1 MNTTSAAHRSFF
13 SPRPLLIFTLVLLFG
28 LGFGIRLY
36 QLTNLPLDFQ
46 PTRQLLSMLKA
57 RGMYY
62 AAAGAPDIAPWQRQ
76 MAIQQWKTRADVE
89 PSILENIVAFTYR
102 FTGEHFW
109 IARLYSSLFWVI
121 GGIFLFLLVRDLI
134 SPDGAVIAAAY
145 YLFFPYAVIASRS
158 FQPDPFMVMSILSF
172 WWAFQRWIS
181 RTSDASPIGKGV
193 GAKGWLWAIAA
204 GLFGGLA
211 ILIKFSAAFFV
222 IGAALGLGLGKNP
235 WRDLIR
241 SPQAWVM
248 ALLGILPAAAYLY
261 DGLILNNFL
270 RQQFGGRFFPS
281 LLVSPINYINW
292 ESQAALAAGG
302 LAIMLGLLGLFF
314 VRDRSARFFL
324 YGLWG
329 MYILYGLYFDYHIA
343 THDYYQLPF
352 IPIVAVSLAPLA
364 DWFLA
369 RLAELSA
376 GRRLRMA
383 ALVFLAFGLF
393 SALWDVRNTLKSVD
407 YRPQAAM
414 WAEIGDRLGH
424 GPGVVALTQDYGQR
438 LNYWGWQ
445 NADIWPNSGDIDYHE
460 LRGASFNSTR
470 NFVRMTSGKNFFLV
484 TDFSELDRQAAL
496 KQSLSVFPV
505 YAQGAGYVIYDL
517 RNPPPP

>member
-1 MNTTSAAHRSFF
+1 MNTIPSTNRSFF
-13 SPRPLLIFTLVLLFG
+13 SSRWLLIGTLVLLFG

-62 AAAGAPDIAPWQRQ
+62 ATNPLGIPAWQRQ

-89 PSILENIVAFTYR
+89 PSIVENIVAFTYR

-109 IARLYSSLFWVI
+109 IARIYSSLFWII

-134 SPDGAVIAAAY
+134 SVDGAVIATAY

-172 WWAFQRWIS
+172 WWAFHCWTTPQKE
-181 RTSDASPIGKGV
+181 G
-193 GAKGWLWAIAA
+193 GWLWTLLA
-204 GLFGGLA
+204 GLLGGLA

-222 IGAALGLGLGKNP
+222 IGAALGLGLGKYSLRN
-235 WRDLIR
+235 LIR
-241 SPQAWVM
+241 KPQVWVM
-248 ALLGILPAAAYLY
+248 VLLGILPAAAYLY

-281 LLVSPINYINW
+281 LLLSPVNYINW
-292 ESQAALAAGG
+292 ESKAALAAGG
-302 LAIMLGLLGLFF
+302 LAIMFGLLGLFF
-314 VRDRSARFFL
+314 VRERGARYFL

-352 IPIVAVSLAPLA
+352 IPIIAVSLAPLA

-369 RLAELSA
+369 RLAELST
-376 GRRLRMA
+376 GRWLRIVA
-383 ALVFLAFGLF
+383 IVFLAFGLF
-393 SALWDVRNTLKSVD
+393 SVVWDIRDTLKSVD

-414 WAEIGDRLGH
+414 WAEIGDKLGH
-424 GPGVVALTQDYGQR
+424 GAGVVALTQDYGQR

-445 NADIWPNSGDIDYHE
+445 NAEIWPNSGDIDYHE
-460 LRGASFNSTR
+460 LRGASFNSNK
-470 NFVRMTSGKNFFLV
+470 NFARMTNGNEFFLV
-484 TDFSELDRQAAL
+484 TDFQELDRQLDL
-496 KQSLSVFPV
+496 KKSLSAFPV
-505 YAQGAGYVIYDL
+505 YAQGDGYIIYDL
-517 RNPPPP
+517 RNQPAP

>member
-1 MNTTSAAHRSFF
+1 MTASYSTDRSFF
-13 SPRPLLIFTLVLLFG
+13 SSRGLLILTLVLIFG
-28 LGFGIRLY
+28 FGFGIRLY

-62 AAAGAPDIAPWQRQ
+62 ATNPPGIPDWQKQ

-109 IARLYSSLFWVI
+109 IARIYSSLFWII

-134 SPDGAVIAAAY
+134 SVDGAVIATAY
-145 YLFFPYAVIASRS
+145 YLFFPYAVTASRS
-158 FQPDPFMVMSILSF
+158 FQPDPFMVMSIISF
-172 WWAFQRWIS
+172 WWAFFRWIKNPS
-181 RTSDASPIGKGV
+181 WI
-193 GAKGWLWAIAA
+193 WAILA
-204 GLFGGLA
+204 GLLGGLA

-222 IGAALGLGLGKNP
+222 IGAALGLGLGKFSL
-235 WRDLIR
+235 RDLIR
-241 SPQAWVM
+241 KPQVWVM

-261 DGLILNNFL
+261 DGLVLNHFL

-281 LLVSPINYINW
+281 LLLSPINYINW
-292 ESQAALAAGG
+292 ESKAALAAGG
-302 LAIMLGLLGLFF
+302 LAIMFGLLGLFF
-314 VRDRSARFFL
+314 VRERSARFFL

-352 IPIVAVSLAPLA
+352 IPIVAISLAPLA
-364 DWFLA
+364 DWFLS
-369 RLAELSA
+369 RLAELST
-376 GRRLRMA
+376 GRWLRIA
-383 ALVFLAFGLF
+383 AITFLAFGLF
-393 SALWDVRNTLKSVD
+393 SALWELRDTLKSVD

-414 WAEIGDRLGH
+414 WAEIGGKLGH
-424 GPGVVALTQDYGQR
+424 GSGVVALTQDYGQR

-445 NADIWPNSGDIDYHE
+445 NAEIWPNSGDIDYHE
-460 LRGASFNSTR
+460 LRGATFNSST
-470 NFVRMTSGKNFFLV
+470 NFARMISGKTFFLV
-484 TDFSELDRQAAL
+484 TDFQELDRQPDL
-496 KQSLSVFPV
+496 KKSLSVFPAYDGNGYTI
-505 YAQGAGYVIYDL
+505 YAL
-517 RNPPPP
+517 H

>member
-1 MNTTSAAHRSFF
+1 MSTFPSTNRSFF
-13 SPRPLLIFTLVLLFG
+13 SSRGLLIVTVVLLFG

-62 AAAGAPDIAPWQRQ
+62 ATNPPGIPAWQRQ

-89 PSILENIVAFTYR
+89 PSIVENLVAFTYR

-109 IARLYSSLFWVI
+109 IARIYSSLFWMI

-134 SPDGAVIAAAY
+134 SVDGAVIATAY

-158 FQPDPFMVMSILSF
+158 FQPDPFMVMSIILF
-172 WWAFQRWIS
+172 WWAFHRWTKNPS
-181 RTSDASPIGKGV
+181 W
-193 GAKGWLWAIAA
+193 GWTVLA
-204 GLFGGLA
+204 GLLGGLA

-222 IGAALGLGLGKNP
+222 IGAALGLGLGKFSL
-235 WRDLIR
+235 RDLIR
-241 SPQAWVM
+241 KPQVWII

-261 DGLILNNFL
+261 DGLVLNNFL

-281 LLVSPINYINW
+281 LLLSPINYINW
-292 ESQAALAAGG
+292 EVKAALAAGG
-302 LAIMLGLLGLFF
+302 VAIMFGLLSLFF
-314 VRDRSARFFL
+314 VRERSARFFL

-352 IPIVAVSLAPLA
+352 IPIVAISLAPLA

-369 RLAELSA
+369 RLVELSI
-376 GRRLRMA
+376 GRWLRVA
-383 ALVFLAFGLF
+383 AIIFLTFGLF
-393 SALWDVRNTLKSVD
+393 SALWDIRNTLKSVD

-414 WAEIGDRLGH
+414 WAGIGDQLGH
-424 GPGVVALTQDYGQR
+424 ASGVVALTQDYGQR

-445 NADIWPNSGDIDYHE
+445 NAEIWPNSGDIDYHE
-460 LRGASFNSTR
+460 LRGASFNSSI
-470 NFVRMTSGKNFFLV
+470 NFARMTNGKNFFLV
-484 TDFSELDRQAAL
+484 TDFQELGRQPDL
-496 KQSLSVFPV
+496 KKSLSAFPV
-505 YAQGAGYVIYDL
+505 YAQSDSYIMYDL
-517 RNPPPP
+517 RNQPAP

>member
-1 MNTTSAAHRSFF
+1 MQRSFF
-13 SPRPLLIFTLVLLFG
+13 SSRGLLIATLALLFG
-28 LGFGIRLY
+28 FGFGIRLY

-62 AAAGAPDIAPWQRQ
+62 ATNPPGIPDWQRQ

-89 PSILENIVAFTYR
+89 PSIVENIVAFTYR

-109 IARLYSSLFWVI
+109 IARIYSSLFWII

-134 SPDGAVIAAAY
+134 SVDGAVIATAY

-158 FQPDPFMVMSILSF
+158 FQPDPFMVMSIISF
-172 WWAFQRWIS
+172 WWGFHNWTKRSSW
-181 RTSDASPIGKGV
+181 TSTV
-193 GAKGWLWAIAA
+193 LA
-204 GLFGGLA
+204 GLLGGLA

-222 IGAALGLGLGKNP
+222 IGAALGLGLGKFSL
-235 WRDLIR
+235 RDLIR
-241 SPQAWVM
+241 KPQVWVM
-248 ALLGILPAAAYLY
+248 AVLGILPAAAYLY

-270 RQQFGGRFFPS
+270 HQQFGGRFFPS
-281 LLVSPINYINW
+281 LLLSPINYINW
-292 ESQAALAAGG
+292 ESKAALAAGG
-302 LAIMLGLLGLFF
+302 VAIMFGLLGLFF
-314 VRDRSARFFL
+314 VRERSTRFFL

-364 DWFLA
+364 DWFFA

-376 GRRLRMA
+376 GRWLRVVA
-383 ALVFLAFGLF
+383 IAFLAFGFF
-393 SALWDVRNTLKSVD
+393 SVLWDIRGTLKLVD
-407 YRPQAAM
+407 YRSQAAL
-414 WAEIGDRLGH
+414 WAEIGDKLEH
-424 GPGVVALTQDYGQR
+424 GSGVVALTQDYGQR

-445 NADIWPNSGDIDYHE
+445 NAEIWPNSDDIDYHE
-460 LRGASFNSTR
+460 LRGASFNSTT
-470 NFVRMTSGKNFFLV
+470 NFAKMTSGKNYFLV
-484 TDFSELDRQAAL
+484 TDFQELDRQPDL
-496 KQSLSVFPV
+496 KKSLSVFPI
-505 YAQGAGYVIYDL
+505 YAQSDGYVIYAL
-517 RNPPPP
+517 SNQPAP

>member
-1 MNTTSAAHRSFF
+1 MAV
-13 SPRPLLIFTLVLLFG
+13 TLVLLFG

-36 QLTNLPLDFQ
+36 QLTNLPFDFQ

-62 AAAGAPDIAPWQRQ
+62 ATNPAGVPDWQRQ

-89 PSILENIVAFTYR
+89 PSIVENIVAFTYR
-102 FTGEHFW
+102 FTGEYFW
-109 IARLYSSLFWVI
+109 IARIYSSLFWII

-134 SPDGAVIAAAY
+134 STDGAVIAAAY

-158 FQPDPFMVMSILSF
+158 FQPDPFMVMSIISF
-172 WWAFQRWIS
+172 WWAFHRWTKRPS
-181 RTSDASPIGKGV
+181 
-193 GAKGWLWAIAA
+193 WLWTVIA
-204 GLFGGLA
+204 GLLGGFA

-222 IGAALGLGLGKNP
+222 LGAALGLGLGNFP
-235 WRDLIR
+235 VRDLVRRLQVWI
-241 SPQAWVM
+241 M

-261 DGLILNNFL
+261 DGLVLNGFL

-281 LLVSPINYINW
+281 LLLSPINYINW
-292 ESQAALAAGG
+292 EVKAAMAAGG
-302 LAIMLGLLGLFF
+302 VAIMLGLLGFFF
-314 VRDRSARFFL
+314 VREKGARFFL
-324 YGLWG
+324 VGLWG

-352 IPIVAVSLAPLA
+352 IPIVAVSLAPTT
-364 DWFLA
+364 DWFFA

-376 GRRLRMA
+376 RRGLRIA
-383 ALVFLAFGLF
+383 SIIFLAFGLF
-393 SALWDVRNTLKSVD
+393 SVLWDMRNTLKSVD

-414 WAEIGDRLGH
+414 WAEIGDTLGH

-445 NADIWPNSGDIDYHE
+445 NAEIWPNSGDIDYHE
-460 LRGASFNSTR
+460 LRGASFNSNT
-470 NFVRMTSGKNFFLV
+470 NFARMTSGKNFFLV
-484 TDFSELDRQAAL
+484 TDFQELDRQPAL
-496 KQSLSVFPV
+496 KQSLSAFSV
-505 YAQGAGYVIYDL
+505 YTRTDGYIIYNL
-517 RNPPPP
+517 RSHAAP

>member
-1 MNTTSAAHRSFF
+1 VNTFPSTNHSFF
-13 SPRPLLIFTLVLLFG
+13 SSRWLLVGALVLLFG
-28 LGFGIRLY
+28 FGFGIRLY

-62 AAAGAPDIAPWQRQ
+62 ATNPPGISAWQRQ

-89 PSILENIVAFTYR
+89 PSIVENMVAFTYR

-109 IARLYSSLFWVI
+109 IARIYSSLFWII

-134 SPDGAVIAAAY
+134 SVDGAVIATAY

-158 FQPDPFMVMSILSF
+158 FQPDPFMVMSIISF
-172 WWAFQRWIS
+172 WWAFYRWTKNPS
-181 RTSDASPIGKGV
+181 
-193 GAKGWLWAIAA
+193 WLWTLLA
-204 GLFGGLA
+204 GLLGGLA
-211 ILIKFSAAFFV
+211 VLIKFSAAFFV
-222 IGAALGLGLGKNP
+222 IGAALGLGFGKFSL
-235 WRDLIR
+235 RDLIR
-241 SPQAWVM
+241 KPQLWVM
-248 ALLGILPAAAYLY
+248 AVLGILPAAAYLY

-281 LLVSPINYINW
+281 LLLSPINYINW
-292 ESQAALAAGG
+292 ESKAALTAGG
-302 LAIMLGLLGLFF
+302 VAIMFGLLGLFF
-314 VRDRSARFFL
+314 VRERNARFFL

-352 IPIVAVSLAPLA
+352 IPIVAISLAPIA

-376 GRRLRMA
+376 GRWLRIVA
-383 ALVFLAFGLF
+383 IVFLAFGLF
-393 SALWDVRNTLKSVD
+393 SALWDIRDTLKSVD

-414 WAEIGDRLGH
+414 WAEVGDKLGH
-424 GPGVVALTQDYGQR
+424 GSGVVALTQDYGQR

-445 NADIWPNSGDIDYHE
+445 NAEIWPNSGDIDYHE
-460 LRGASFNSTR
+460 LRGASFNSST
-470 NFVRMTSGKNFFLV
+470 NFAKMTNGKNFFLV
-484 TDFSELDRQAAL
+484 TDFQELGRQLDL
-496 KQSLSVFPV
+496 KKSLSAFPV
-505 YAQGAGYVIYDL
+505 YAQGDGYIIYDL
-517 RNPPPP
+517 RNQPAP

>member
-1 MNTTSAAHRSFF
+1 MNTFPSTNRSFF
-13 SPRPLLIFTLVLLFG
+13 SSRWLLVGTLVLLFG

-62 AAAGAPDIAPWQRQ
+62 ATNPSGIPTWQRQ

-89 PSILENIVAFTYR
+89 PSIVENIVALTYR

-109 IARLYSSLFWVI
+109 IARIYSSLFWII

-134 SPDGAVIAAAY
+134 SVDGAVIATAY

-158 FQPDPFMVMSILSF
+158 FQPDPFMVMSIISF
-172 WWAFQRWIS
+172 WWAFHRWTKNPS
-181 RTSDASPIGKGV
+181 
-193 GAKGWLWAIAA
+193 WLWTILA
-204 GLFGGLA
+204 GLLGGLA

-222 IGAALGLGLGKNP
+222 IGAALGLGLGKFSL
-235 WRDLIR
+235 RDLIR
-241 SPQAWVM
+241 KPQVWII
-248 ALLGILPAAAYLY
+248 ALLGILPAAVYLY

-281 LLVSPINYINW
+281 LLLSPINYINW
-292 ESQAALAAGG
+292 ESKAALAAGG
-302 LAIMLGLLGLFF
+302 AAIMFGLLGLFF
-314 VRDRSARFFL
+314 VRERSARFFM

-376 GRRLRMA
+376 GRWLRIA
-383 ALVFLAFGLF
+383 AIVFLAFGLF
-393 SALWDVRNTLKSVD
+393 SALWDIRDTLKSVD

-414 WAEIGDRLGH
+414 WAQIGGQLGH
-424 GPGVVALTQDYGQR
+424 ASGVVALTQDYGQR

-445 NADIWPNSGDIDYHE
+445 NAEIWPNSGDIDYHE
-460 LRGASFNSTR
+460 LRGASLNSST
-470 NFVRMTSGKNFFLV
+470 NFVKMTNSKSFFLV
-484 TDFSELDRQAAL
+484 TDFQELNRQPDL
-496 KQSLSVFPV
+496 KKSLSVLPV
-505 YAQGAGYVIYDL
+505 YVQSDSYIIYDL
-517 RNPPPP
+517 RNQPVP